1 MPNILHYSK
10 RRIKAA
16 AEPRIPLIIKNTQ
29 TVDGFAHQVE
39 TIAKYVKKGAIDNKE
54 QELWQ
59 AARTNPLRKHPPHH
73 HNLQT
78 TKKEV

>member
-1 MPNILHYSK
+1 MPNILHFSR

-39 TIAKYVKKGAIDNKE
+39 TVVKYVRKDAIDNKE
-54 QELWQ
+54 TRALAGSANQSL
-59 AARTNPLRKHPPHH
+59 A
-73 HNLQT
+73 
-78 TKKEV
+78 